1 MRTDTTPSN
10 SDAASASGLVIVGS
24 AKVSTPSA
32 EAVAEP
38 AAAGEVGTVCVKAVH
53 SSAAVIT
60 AYVCRMRHTRY
71 QYF

>member
-38 AAAGEVGTVCVKAVH
+38 AAAGEVGTVRK
-53 SSAAVIT
+53 SSAFISVIT